1 MKWVQDVGQ
10 LAKQHGRALA
20 DFRCRRIGDADVRSA
35 DTNIP
40 PRPTPHA
47 PRPTVMSPN
56 DLRTRRTRAA
66 RRCAETSGDGPT
78 PSELDRRGRALHP
91 TGQA

>member
-1 MKWVQDVGQ
+1 MKWVQDMGQ

-40 PRPTPHA
+40 PRPT
-47 PRPTVMSPN
+47 VMSPN

-66 RRCAETSGDGPT
+66 RRCAETSGDGPK